1 MAPGSGWKLG
11 HHRIVRT
18 LRLPNLTVTS
28 IICAISALGTLAC
41 GRKGDP
47 IPQTRAAPGPCGIRW
62 ASHRILEVKLPAVD
76 ARGASLVGVEKVRIF
91 YLPLGFSRPSAQEV
105 LARGDVVLEQSR
117 PDLPSPG
124 GTLRLD
130 LRQVGRK
137 PGWIVAAALRVGNVL
152 GAPSEPLPWLD
163 PAF

>member
-1 MAPGSGWKLG
+1 
-11 HHRIVRT
+11 
-18 LRLPNLTVTS
+18 
-28 IICAISALGTLAC
+28 
-41 GRKGDP
+41 
-47 IPQTRAAPGPCGIRW
+47 
-62 ASHRILEVKLPAVD
+62 
-76 ARGASLVGVEKVRIF
+76 VGVEKVRIF